1 MGMRFDIS
9 RYVLI
14 GIRQISAAA
23 APKEACGL
31 LFGTVGMIDAFQA
44 AENVSETPERTFEI
58 DPRTLF
64 AALKA
69 ERAGGPKIVGYWHSH
84 PSGDATPSAT
94 DAAMAQAD
102 GKLWLIV
109 TATEMTLWRPAEK
122 VVYGNRE
129 YRIDAQGNETCVLLP
144 SGTLIDFERVPLV
157 TGYIRDLLP
166 QDKCDEEMVPL
177 LAEAGYPAVAPYLD
191 ELLGWVFDPNWP
203 IAVPMAEWLS
213 TLGAPMIEPLRRVLQ
228 GEDGDAKV
236 NCLWGVVR
244 HLDPALRPQL
254 IDDLH
259 RLAERPTEND
269 RAERADACARDLLA
283 EWRGAA

>member
-1 MGMRFDIS
+1 
-9 RYVLI
+9 
-14 GIRQISAAA
+14 
-23 APKEACGL
+23 
-31 LFGTVGMIDAFQA
+31 MIDAFQA

-69 ERAGGPKIVGYWHSH
+69 ERAGGPKILGYWHSH
-84 PSGDATPSAT
+84 PSGDASPSAT
-94 DAAMAQAD
+94 DAEMAQAD

-109 TATEMTLWRPAEK
+109 TAGGMALWRPVEQQ
-122 VVYGNRE
+122 VFGWSPGNPRA
-129 YRIDAQGNETCVLLP
+129 YPV
-144 SGTLIDFERVPLV
+144 GTMIGFHRVPLV
-157 TGYIRDLLP
+157 TDDVRDLLP

-191 ELLGWVFDPNWP
+191 RLLGWVFDPNWP

-228 GEDGDAKV
+228 GKDGDAKV
-236 NCLWGVVR
+236 NCLWGVAR
-244 HLDPALRPQL
+244 HLDPALRSQL
-254 IDDLH
+254 IDDL
-259 RLAERPTEND
+259 RALAERPTEND

-283 EWRGAA
+283 EWLGTA